1 MTARRLS
8 SGGEIDR
15 ARPLTFTFDGQ
26 QIDGFEGDTLASA
39 LLASGPRVLGR
50 SFKYRRPRGLFGA
63 GVEEPNISVS
73 YRDAA
78 GAQINL
84 RPTMQPARDGLTLR
98 SDNTDP
104 DAVHDRHALIDRF
117 ARFLPAGFYYK
128 TFMWPNWHLYEP
140 KIRAMAGLGTV
151 DPTLAGPV
159 AEQVNHWCDA
169 LVVGAGPAGLAAALT
184 LARAGQ
190 QVLLAD
196 EGSRPGGS
204 LLWRAA
210 EIDGQDGADWLAA
223 TLEELSRLGVRLL
236 PRTTAFGI
244 YDHGL
249 MALNQRHDS
258 GAPDTLWRVR
268 PARTVLA
275 TGAIDR
281 PLPFDGNDLP
291 GVMSAHAG
299 LTYLRRYAVLPGQRI
314 VVACNNSTGAE
325 VAAAM
330 VGAGAE
336 VTLVDVRPDAAAVPG
351 THHRPGRIARA
362 SGRGAVTGVTLEDG
376 TDIACDCV
384 LVSGGFTP
392 TIHLYAQ
399 AQGKLDWDAEQLAF
413 VPSREVPSLTP
424 VGAAA
429 GRFTLAAS
437 FAHLAQTLGAAP
449 QTPES
454 APYSIA
460 PAWPEPDARGR
471 IWIDYQHDVTTK
483 DVALAA
489 REGFTSVEHLKRYTT
504 LGMATDQGK
513 TSNIAGLALMGALTG
528 REIPEVGT
536 TTYRPPFTPVPLAS
550 LGGLETGQ
558 RIAPLR
564 RLTLEFAHRAA
575 RATLGEY
582 GGWLRPACYGAETEA
597 DQPARIQAEAAMA
610 RDSVAL
616 FDGTPLGKI
625 EVIGPDAAEF
635 LDFIYYNTVSTL
647 KPGRCRYGFILSEA
661 GIVYDDGVLVRLAE
675 DRFLVSC
682 SSSHTSGVLALLEE
696 WRQDRFPHARVHIH
710 DTTVETCTLTVTG
723 PRARDVLNA
732 ADVSCDDGL
741 TDEALPHMAMA
752 WGSWQGQDLRVTRVS
767 FTGDRSY
774 EVSIRADLA
783 APLWDALQA
792 NARALGGG
800 LMGVEALQILRAE
813 KGFIVIGKD
822 TDGLTRPMDLGMTGP
837 LKRKTAEFL
846 GRRSL
851 LQEEAQRPDR
861 KQLVGLEPADGA
873 GLLPCGAHGIDT
885 SGTRPR
891 SLGYVTSSYHSPTL
905 GRAIALAMIERGAE
919 RIGEVIELQHLGQR
933 RRARLTAPCAFDPK
947 GDRLHA

>member
-15 ARPLTFTFDGQ
+15 SRPLTFTFDGQ
-26 QIDGFEGDTLASA
+26 TIEGFEGDTLASA

-50 SFKYRRPRGLFGA
+50 SFKYRRPRGLYGA

-73 YRDAA
+73 YHDAA

-84 RPTMQPARDGLTLR
+84 RPTMQPARDGLALR

-104 DAVHDRHALIDRF
+104 DAAHDRHALIDRF
-117 ARFLPAGFYYK
+117 SRFLPAGFYYK
-128 TFMWPNWHLYEP
+128 TFMWPNWHLFEP

-151 DPTLAGPV
+151 DPALTGPV
-159 AEQVNHWCDA
+159 AEQVNHWCDT
-169 LVVGAGPAGLAAALT
+169 LVIGAGPAGLAAALT
-184 LARAGQ
+184 LARAGED
-190 QVLLAD
+190 VMLID
-196 EGSRPGGS
+196 DGSRPGGS
-204 LLWRAA
+204 LLWR
-210 EIDGQDGADWLAA
+210 EGRIDGKDGATWLAD
-223 TLEELSRLGVRLL
+223 TLAELNRLRVRVM

-249 MALNQRHDS
+249 VALNQRHDD

-268 PARTVLA
+268 PTRTILA

-281 PLPFDGNDLP
+281 PLPFDGNDRP
-291 GVMSAHAG
+291 GIMSAHAG

-314 VVACNNSTGAE
+314 TVACNNSTGAE
-325 VAAAM
+325 VASAM
-330 VGAGAE
+330 AQAGAE
-336 VTLVDVRPDAAAVPG
+336 VTLVDGRPDAAPVAGV
-351 THHRPGRIARA
+351 HDRPGRIASA
-362 SGRGAVTGVTLEDG
+362 PGRGAVSEVVLEDG
-376 TDIACDCV
+376 SAIACDCV

-399 AQGKLDWDAEQLAF
+399 AQGKLGWDADQLAF
-413 VPSREVPSLTP
+413 VPRTEVTGLTP

-429 GRFTLAAS
+429 GHFTLGAT
-437 FAHLAQTLGAAP
+437 FAHLGSTLGQAP
-449 QTPES
+449 QAEETR
-454 APYSIA
+454 PYAIT
-460 PAWPEPDARGR
+460 PAWPDPQAKGR

-528 REIPEVGT
+528 RDIPQVGT

-550 LGGLETGQ
+550 LGGLETEQ
-558 RIAPLR
+558 RMAPLR
-564 RLTLEFAHRAA
+564 RLTLEPAHRAA
-575 RATLGEY
+575 GATFGDY
-582 GGWLRPACYGAETEA
+582 GGWLRPACYGAATEA
-597 DQPARIQAEAAMA
+597 DQPARIQSEAATA

-661 GIVYDDGVLVRLAE
+661 GIVFDDGVLVRQDE
-675 DRFLVSC
+675 NRFLVSC
-682 SSSHTSGVLALLEE
+682 SSSHTAGVLALLEE
-696 WRQDRFPHARVHIH
+696 WRQDRFPRAQVHIH
-710 DTTVETCTLTVTG
+710 NATAETCTLTVTG
-723 PRARDVLNA
+723 PRARDVLLA
-732 ADVSCDDGL
+732 AGVTCDDGL
-741 TDEALPHMAMA
+741 SDEALPHMAMA

-774 EVSIRADLA
+774 EISIRADQA
-783 APLWDALQA
+783 EALWETLHTE
-792 NARALGGG
+792 ARRLGGG
-800 LMGVEALQILRAE
+800 LLGVEALQILRAE
-813 KGFIVIGKD
+813 KGFIMIGKD

-837 LKRKTAEFL
+837 LMRKKTEFL

-851 LQEEAQRPDR
+851 WQEEAQRPDR
-861 KQLVGLEPADGA
+861 KQFVGLEPADGA
-873 GLLPCGAHGIDT
+873 GILPCGAHGIDT
-885 SGTRPR
+885 SGARPR

-905 GRAIALAMIERGAE
+905 GRPIALALIERGAE
-919 RIGEVIELQHLGQR
+919 RIGEVIEIQHLGQR

>member
-8 SGGEIDR
+8 TGGEIDR
-15 ARPLTFTFDGQ
+15 SRPLTFTFDGQ
-26 QIDGFEGDTLASA
+26 RIEGFEGDTLASA
-39 LLASGPRVLGR
+39 LLASGPRILGR

-73 YRDAA
+73 YHDAA

-84 RPTMQPARDGLTLR
+84 RPTMQPARDGLAIR

-104 DAVHDRHALIDRF
+104 DAARDRHALIDRF

-128 TFMWPNWHLYEP
+128 TFMWPNWHLFEP

-151 DPTLAGPV
+151 DPTQAGPV
-159 AEQVNHWCDA
+159 SEQVNHWCDA
-169 LVVGAGPAGLAAALT
+169 LVIGAGPAGLAAALA
-184 LARAGQ
+184 LARDGQ
-190 QVLLAD
+190 EVLLVD

-204 LLWRAA
+204 LLWR
-210 EIDGQDGADWLAA
+210 EGRIDGKTAPVWLAE
-223 TLEELSRLGVRLL
+223 TLEELARLGVRIL
-236 PRTTAFGI
+236 PRTSAFGI

-249 MALNQRHDS
+249 AALNQRHAD

-268 PARTVLA
+268 PGRTVLA

-314 VVACNNSTGAE
+314 ALACNNSTGAE

-330 VGAGAE
+330 AEAGAE
-336 VTLVDVRPDAAAVPG
+336 VTLIDARPEAAPVPG

-362 SGRGAVTGVTLEDG
+362 QGRGAVTEVVLEDG
-376 TDIACDCV
+376 SAIACDCV

-399 AQGKLDWDAEQLAF
+399 AQGKLAWDAAQLAF
-413 VPSREVPSLTP
+413 VPKTELPGLMP
-424 VGAAA
+424 LGAAA
-429 GRFTLAAS
+429 GRFTLGAT
-437 FAHLAQTLGAAP
+437 FAHLGALLGQAP
-449 QTPES
+449 QAEDCTP
-454 APYSIA
+454 YTIT
-460 PAWPEPDARGR
+460 PAWPDPAAKGR

-528 REIPEVGT
+528 RDIPEVGT
-536 TTYRPPFTPVPLAS
+536 TTYRPPFSPVPLAS

-558 RIAPLR
+558 RMAPLR
-564 RLTLEFAHRAA
+564 RLPLEPAHRAA
-575 RATLGEY
+575 GATFGEY
-582 GGWLRPACYGAETEA
+582 GGWLRPACYGAQTEA

-625 EVIGPDAAEF
+625 EVIGPDAAAF

-661 GIVYDDGVLVRLAE
+661 GIVYDDGVLVRLDA

-682 SSSHTSGVLALLEE
+682 SSSHTAGVLSLLEE
-696 WRQDRFPHARVHIH
+696 WRQDRFPRAQVHIH
-710 DTTVETCTLTVTG
+710 NATAETCTLTVTG
-723 PRARDVLNA
+723 PRARDLLA
-732 ADVSCDDGL
+732 AAEVTCDGGL
-741 TDEALPHMAMA
+741 SDEALPHMATA
-752 WGSWQGQDLRVTRVS
+752 WGSWTGLDLRVTRVS

-774 EVSIRADLA
+774 ELSIRADQA
-783 APLWDALQA
+783 APLW
-792 NARALGGG
+792 ARLHAEARRLGGG
-800 LMGVEALQILRAE
+800 LMGIEALQILRAE
-813 KGFIVIGKD
+813 KGYIVIGKD

-837 LKRKTAEFL
+837 LHRKKTEFL

-851 LQEEAQRPDR
+851 WQEEAQRPDR

-885 SGTRPR
+885 SGARPR

-905 GRAIALAMIERGAE
+905 GRPVALALIERG
-919 RIGEVIELQHLGQR
+919 RDRLGEVIEIQHLGHR
-933 RRARLTAPCAFDPK
+933 RRARITAPCAFDPK